1 MGAEGRVE
9 ISGLCERCMGCGAGG
24 DDQTLYDLAHMD
36 DRTLSS
42 LMHES
47 QYNLKGLHEK
57 AWEHARKRLEKLRG
71 TIEAKKGELRD
82 LKEGF
87 SYRLLEQLASG
98 GGVDGLLDEYLEDD
112 ARKRLEEELAMMD
125 RMEETVEPE
134 DIRDSLKAYA
144 EKDLIEINED
154 GIRITPKGSGTLARY
169 VLRRIWENLA
179 AAHAGTHATK
189 AEGFGMSDGFAC
201 RRHEYGDE
209 FFKIDMERTLLAA
222 LEAGKMR
229 AGRIEFDQEDLWVRE
244 TVVDTR
250 VCVGLIVDESG
261 SMSGD
266 KIHAAMDISLALSE
280 LIRRN
285 ARDRM
290 RLFLFSS
297 HVREMACWDMLNVT
311 FSGGTTDI
319 RSALKRF
326 RTAVA
331 GERAEKQ
338 VYLITDTEPNSEE
351 GKYVGFEKATIGVLR
366 EALIYQREGITLN
379 IIMLDSTPH
388 LREFASVLARRNLG
402 RVFFAEPKDLGKV
415 VIEDYLRT
423 RKRQIGRRKRAGGER
438 PMDDR
443 FVGTTASLGRP
454 LPRIKTFR
462 GLGRKNFVHR
472 PIPKGRSS

>member
-1 MGAEGRVE
+1 
-9 ISGLCERCMGCGAGG
+9 
-24 DDQTLYDLAHMD
+24 MD
-36 DRTLSS
+36 DRTLSG

-57 AWEHARKRLEKLRG
+57 AWEHARKRLDKLRG
-71 TIEAKKGELRD
+71 AIEAKRGELRD
-82 LKEGF
+82 LKEDF
-87 SYRLLEQLASG
+87 SYRLLEQLAAG
-98 GGVDGLLDEYLEDD
+98 GGVDELLGEYLEDES
-112 ARKRLEEELAMMD
+112 RRRLEEELAVMD
-125 RMEETVEPE
+125 QTEEAVEPE
-134 DIRDSLKAYA
+134 DIRDSLKDYV
-144 EKDLIEINED
+144 EKDLIEIREE
-154 GIRITPKGSGTLARY
+154 GVKITPKGSGRLARY

-179 AAHAGTHATK
+179 AAHAGMHAAK

-209 FFKIDMERTLLAA
+209 FFKIDMERTLLSA
-222 LEAGKMR
+222 LESGKNR
-229 AGRIEFDQEDLWVRE
+229 GGRIEFDTEDLWVKE
-244 TVVDTR
+244 TVIDTKL
-250 VCVGLIVDESG
+250 CVGLIVDESG

-280 LIRRN
+280 LIKRN
-285 ARDRM
+285 AGDRM

-338 VYLITDTEPNSEE
+338 VYLITDTEPNSED
-351 GKYVGFEKATIGVLR
+351 GKYVGFEKAALGVLQ
-366 EALIYQREGITLN
+366 EALVYQREGITLN

-388 LREFASVLARRNLG
+388 LREFASVLAKRNLG

-415 VIEDYLRT
+415 VVEDYLRT
-423 RKRQIGRRKRAGGER
+423 RKKQNRMRA
-438 PMDDR
+438 
-443 FVGTTASLGRP
+443 
-454 LPRIKTFR
+454 I
-462 GLGRKNFVHR
+462 
-472 PIPKGRSS
+472 